1 MAVDRMKRML
11 RWGLLLWKRLYKKL
25 TFVALLAII
34 PALVLGYGMVSR
46 EDSGIVTIALASEA
60 NTVEPLTRTVWNEL
74 LESQVMRCIECDS
87 PEDARTLVLQG
98 DADVAWIFAE
108 DLEAKIYDFAA
119 HRTRKNAFVTI
130 LEPENRVALKLV
142 REVLSGVLFP
152 HCSEA
157 LYLTYIRENAP
168 ELDGISDEQLLEYY
182 RNMDFSEGLFVFT
195 DLEGNVTEKNETDYL
210 LTPVRGMLAV
220 LIVLSGLAAAMYYI
234 RDMEQG
240 TFAWI
245 PRHRQGWVE
254 LGCQLISLVNVA
266 AVVLISLALTEQ
278 TMSLGREL
286 AVAGLYCLCVAA
298 FAMLVRRLTLG
309 IRGLG
314 VITPLLVVMMLAVCP
329 VFFDVG
335 ALRNAQLLF
344 PPTYYVNAAYNG
356 NYLGYMAVYTAGVL
370 LLCGVIDQFKR
381 IY

>member
-1 MAVDRMKRML
+1 ML

-25 TFVALLAII
+25 TFLLLLAMI

-46 EDSGIVTIALASEA
+46 EESGLMTVSLACEA
-60 NTVEPLTRTVWNEL
+60 ETVEPLTRSVWDEL
-74 LESQVMRCIECDS
+74 LESEVMRFIECES
-87 PEDARTLVLQG
+87 PEEAETLVLQG
-98 DADVAWIFAE
+98 QADVAWIFAE

-168 ELDGISDEQLLEYY
+168 ELDAVSDAQLLEYY
-182 RNMDFSEGLFVFT
+182 RNMEFSEGLFVFT
-195 DLEGNVTEKNETDYL
+195 DLEGNETRQEETNYL

-220 LIVLSGLAAAMYYI
+220 VIVLSGLATAMYYI
-234 RDMEQG
+234 RDRENG

-245 PRHRQGWVE
+245 PQHRQGLVE
-254 LGCQLISLVNVA
+254 LGCQLISVVNVA
-266 AVVLISLALTEQ
+266 AVVLLSLALTGQ
-278 TMSLGREL
+278 TVSLSREL
-286 AVAGLYCLCVAA
+286 AVLALYCLCTAA
-298 FAMLVRRLTLG
+298 FAMVMRRLTHD

-314 VITPLLVVMMLAVCP
+314 MVIPLLVVVMLAVCP
-329 VFFDVG
+329 VFFDLG
-335 ALRNAQLLF
+335 ALRQVQLLL
-344 PPTYYVNAAYNG
+344 PPTYFINAAYNDK
-356 NYLGYMAVYTAGVL
+356 YLLFMAVYALVAL
-370 LLCGVIDQFKR
+370 LLCGILDR
-381 IY
+381 IRKTG

>member
-1 MAVDRMKRML
+1 ML

-25 TFVALLAII
+25 TFLLLLAMI

-46 EDSGIVTIALASEA
+46 EESGLMTVSLACEA
-60 NTVEPLTRTVWNEL
+60 ETVEPLTRSVWDEL
-74 LESQVMRCIECDS
+74 LESEVMRFIECES
-87 PEDARTLVLQG
+87 PEEAETLVLQG
-98 DADVAWIFAE
+98 QADVAWIFAE

-168 ELDGISDEQLLEYY
+168 ELDAVSDAQLLEYY
-182 RNMDFSEGLFVFT
+182 RNMEFSEGLFVFT
-195 DLEGNVTEKNETDYL
+195 DLEGNETRQEETHYL

-220 LIVLSGLAAAMYYI
+220 VIVLSGLATAMYYI
-234 RDMEQG
+234 RDRENG

-245 PRHRQGWVE
+245 PQHRQGLVE
-254 LGCQLISLVNVA
+254 LGCQLISVVNVA
-266 AVVLISLALTEQ
+266 AVVLLSLALTGQ
-278 TMSLGREL
+278 TVSLSREL
-286 AVAGLYCLCVAA
+286 AVLALYCLCTAA
-298 FAMLVRRLTLG
+298 FAMVMRRLTHD

-314 VITPLLVVMMLAVCP
+314 MVIPLLVVVMLAVCP
-329 VFFDVG
+329 VFFDLG
-335 ALRNAQLLF
+335 ALRQVQLLL
-344 PPTYYVNAAYNG
+344 PPTYFINAAYNDK
-356 NYLGYMAVYTAGVL
+356 YLLFMAVYALVAL
-370 LLCGVIDQFKR
+370 LLCGILDR
-381 IY
+381 IRRTG